1 MIKRIDRIISEQTNY
16 SRKEIKN
23 LVSKKLVLVND
34 KVIDK
39 SDLKY
44 DEDNIVIKI
53 NNEVIGVKK
62 NIYLILN
69 KPKGY
74 VSTTERV
81 NEKSVLELVPEEYR
95 KRNLFPAGRL
105 DKDTTGLMIITDD
118 GVFAHDILSPKKHV
132 SKTYEVIIDI
142 PLTTDMVEGFKNGVR
157 LNDGDCKSA
166 ILKIKDKYL
175 AEVILTEGRYHQIKR
190 MFGCYKAK
198 VVELNRIGIGR
209 LLLPDDL
216 KLGMIRELSK
226 EELDSIKRRD

>member
-1 MIKRIDRIISEQTNY
+1 
-16 SRKEIKN
+16 
-23 LVSKKLVLVND
+23 
-34 KVIDK
+34 
-39 SDLKY
+39 
-44 DEDNIVIKI
+44 
-53 NNEVIGVKK
+53 
-62 NIYLILN
+62 
-69 KPKGY
+69 
-74 VSTTERV
+74 
-81 NEKSVLELVPEEYR
+81 
-95 KRNLFPAGRL
+95 
-105 DKDTTGLMIITDD
+105 MIITDD

-142 PLTTDMVEGFKNGVR
+142 PLTTDMVEGFKNVVS
-157 LNDGDCKSA
+157 LNDGDCKPA

>member
-1 MIKRIDRIISEQTNY
+1 MERIDRFITNHSMY
-16 SRKEIKN
+16 SRSI
-23 LVSKKLVLVND
+23 VKKLINAKRVYLND
-34 KVIDK
+34 KVVKKFD
-39 SDLKY
+39 
-44 DEDNIVIKI
+44 IKI
-53 NNEVIGVKK
+53 NEDLDIIKIDDEVIKAQRYV
-62 NIYLILN
+62 YLILN
-69 KPKGY
+69 KPTGY
-74 VSTTERV
+74 VSATKDGKDKT
-81 NEKSVLELVPEEYR
+81 VLDLVPKEY
-95 KRNLFPAGRL
+95 KWRNLFPAGRL

-142 PLTTDMVEGFKNGVR
+142 ALTTDMVEGFKSGVR

-226 EELDSIKRRD
+226 DELDSIKRRD

>member
-1 MIKRIDRIISEQTNY
+1 
-16 SRKEIKN
+16 
-23 LVSKKLVLVND
+23 
-34 KVIDK
+34 
-39 SDLKY
+39 
-44 DEDNIVIKI
+44 
-53 NNEVIGVKK
+53 
-62 NIYLILN
+62 
-69 KPKGY
+69 
-74 VSTTERV
+74 
-81 NEKSVLELVPEEYR
+81 
-95 KRNLFPAGRL
+95 
-105 DKDTTGLMIITDD
+105 MIITDD

-157 LNDGDCKSA
+157 LNDGDCKPA

>member
-1 MIKRIDRIISEQTNY
+1 
-16 SRKEIKN
+16 
-23 LVSKKLVLVND
+23 
-34 KVIDK
+34 
-39 SDLKY
+39 
-44 DEDNIVIKI
+44 
-53 NNEVIGVKK
+53 
-62 NIYLILN
+62 
-69 KPKGY
+69 
-74 VSTTERV
+74 
-81 NEKSVLELVPEEYR
+81 
-95 KRNLFPAGRL
+95 
-105 DKDTTGLMIITDD
+105 MIITDD

-142 PLTTDMVEGFKNGVR
+142 ALTTDMVEGFKSGVR
-157 LNDGDCKSA
+157 LNDGDCKPA
-166 ILKIKDKYL
+166 ILEIKDKYL

>member
-1 MIKRIDRIISEQTNY
+1 
-16 SRKEIKN
+16 
-23 LVSKKLVLVND
+23 
-34 KVIDK
+34 
-39 SDLKY
+39 
-44 DEDNIVIKI
+44 
-53 NNEVIGVKK
+53 
-62 NIYLILN
+62 
-69 KPKGY
+69 
-74 VSTTERV
+74 
-81 NEKSVLELVPEEYR
+81 
-95 KRNLFPAGRL
+95 
-105 DKDTTGLMIITDD
+105 MIITDD

-175 AEVILTEGRYHQIKR
+175 AEAILTEGRYHQIKR

-198 VVELNRIGIGR
+198 VVELHRIGIGR